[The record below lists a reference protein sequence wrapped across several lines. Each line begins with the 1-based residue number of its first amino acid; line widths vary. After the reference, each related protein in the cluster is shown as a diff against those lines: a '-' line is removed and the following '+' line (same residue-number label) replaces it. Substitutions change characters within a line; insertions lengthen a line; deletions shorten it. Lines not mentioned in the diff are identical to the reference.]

1 MDTLLQDVR
10 YAVRTLARTPGLTV
24 VAVLV
29 IALGIAATTAGFSV
43 ANWLLLRPVPGVS
56 DAGRLVTV
64 WFGQQSAR
72 GFSVVGLS
80 YLNHADLTPTVP
92 ALAGFAG
99 QQVAFV
105 AVGGDGATPRNV
117 RGEFAMANYFAV
129 LGARFALGRAFNT
142 EEDRPPDGTP
152 VAVISDRLWS
162 GMFNRDPAVLGKSIR
177 VNGRLFTIIGVT
189 ARGFQGVERFRADD
203 IWLPGNTMFYVRH
216 LDWRGDVSERGWGPF
231 YEYVGRLALGA
242 TFEQAEAQLKAG
254 TRHLAELYPGTN
266 DQFASEVSAAV
277 FPGIGSPALARRLLA
292 ESMRLLVGVTA
303 LVLLIACA
311 NVANLLLF
319 RGIAARGEIA
329 VRRALGA
336 SLGRLVRQHLA
347 ASTVLALTGGAMGVL
362 LSLWLVGL
370 FEGVRFV
377 SIETQGVSLDWRV
390 LAFAFGAS
398 LVTGVVAGLAPALT
412 AGRADPLPLLKGAA
426 PTETGR
432 RAPLRRWLAVAQL
445 AIGVVLLVGALLF
458 VRTLQRLSA
467 VDLGFDPTG
476 VTVFSVQLRDQG
488 YSSAQVLAYWNEF
501 ARRLRATA
509 GVQSVA
515 VALGAPFAAH
525 FSTRVRRADMPEA
538 GPLSVGSN
546 EVSPEYFATLRIP
559 LVRGRGFVQADSGQD
574 VVVLSN
580 TLGRRL
586 FGATDPLGR
595 LVEFPVMAQKGRRYR
610 VIGVAADSRSWSLEQ
625 DPEPF
630 VYQPMG
636 DPRMGEIALVRSG
649 LGEQAIA
656 AVIERIAAELDSS
669 LPVGWVKPIT
679 QQIADSLSERRLFAK
694 MLGLLAVI
702 ALVLAAAGLYGLVAF
717 GVALRTREFGIR
729 MALGAQASNILRLVL
744 REGALLAG
752 AGTVLGLLGAALA
765 TRVIKSRLYGVDAL
779 DPLTYILAA
788 VGLGLVALLA
798 TLRPARMATR
808 VDPMKALRYE

>member
-1 MDTLLQDVR
+1 MSDLR
-10 YAVRTLARTPGLTV
+10 YALRSLARTPGFTA

-29 IALGIAATTAGFSV
+29 ISLGVGTTTASFSI
-43 ANWLLLRPVPGVS
+43 ANWLLLRPVPGVH
-56 DAGRLVTV
+56 DDGRLATV
-64 WFGQQSAR
+64 WFGHWSD
-72 GFSVVGLS
+72 GGGVSPSFLS
-80 YLNHADLTPTVP
+80 YPNYADVMRSVTALSG
-92 ALAGFAG
+92 LAGY
-99 QQVAFV
+99 QVASA
-105 AVGGDGATPRNV
+105 AVGGAGAAAHNV
-117 RGEFAMANYFAV
+117 SGGFVTANYFEV
-129 LGARFALGRAFNT
+129 LGARLQLGRAFT
-142 EEDRPPDGTP
+142 ADEDRPPDGTA

-162 GMFNRDPAVLGKSIR
+162 DMFNRDPAVLRKTIR
-177 VNGRLFTIIGVT
+177 VNGRQFSVIGVT
-189 ARGFQGVERFRADD
+189 ARGFQGTERAGRDD
-203 IWLPGNTMFYVRH
+203 IWLPGNTHVYVRH
-216 LDWRGDVSERGWGPF
+216 LSPPASMTGRSGIGF
-231 YEYVGRLALGA
+231 YEFVARLAPGA
-242 TFEQAEAQLKAG
+242 TFEQAEAQLQAG
-254 TRHLAELYPGTN
+254 TRHLAELHPDVNEQY
-266 DQFASEVSAAV
+266 AAEVRPV
-277 FPGIGSPALARRLLA
+277 LFPGIGSHALGRRPLA
-292 ESMRLLVGVTA
+292 ATMRLLVGVTA

-319 RGIAARGEIA
+319 RGITARGDVA
-329 VRRALGA
+329 VCRALGA
-336 SLGRLVRQHLA
+336 SLGRVVRQHLA
-347 ASTVLALTGGAMGVL
+347 ASTLLGLAGGALGIVLA
-362 LSLWLVGL
+362 LWLVGL

-377 SIETQGVSLDWRV
+377 ASEVHSVSLDWRV
-390 LAFAFGAS
+390 LAFACGAS
-398 LVTGVVAGLAPALT
+398 LVTGVIAGLAPAWS
-412 AGRADPLPLLKGAA
+412 AGRADPLPLLKAGG

-432 RAPLRRWLAVAQL
+432 RAPLRRALAVAQL

-458 VRTLQRLSA
+458 VRTLQRLAA
-467 VDLGFDPTG
+467 VDLGFDPIG

-679 QQIADSLSERRLFAK
+679 QQISDSLSERRLFAK
-694 MLGLLAVI
+694 MLGLLAAI

-765 TRVIKSRLYGVDAL
+765 TRVIKSRL
-779 DPLTYILAA
+779 
-788 VGLGLVALLA
+788 
-798 TLRPARMATR
+798 
-808 VDPMKALRYE
+808 